1 MDYYLEEICKLG
13 VIKVGDELR
22 IKKNYNLSGI
32 QEKDFKPVEI
42 ECRVIGIDN
51 GIFTVTL

>member
-1 MDYYLEEICKLG
+1 MDYYLEKICKLG

-22 IKKNYNLSGI
+22 IDKNYNHHDQAKAS
-32 QEKDFKPVEI
+32 KPVKI
-42 ECRVIGIDN
+42 GCRIIGFDN